1 MAAPGRKAA
10 PKESEMAI
18 SVNNNSGALV
28 ALQDLTNTQNQLTQT
43 QSVVTSGLSVSNA
56 QDNPAIW
63 TIAQNQQQQASGLGA
78 VIQGLNRATSI
89 SDVAVSAGQ
98 TVINLLNQL
107 KQSALSATEPSLDA
121 ASRQA
126 LNSTFKASLA
136 QIGAIINNASFDG
149 VNLLDGSSAGNQSVL
164 ASSDGSALL
173 TLTSTDLSLG
183 GPVVSLATTASL
195 GATTAATTA
204 LSQINTSLSNATA
217 VLANIGGQ
225 SNEIA
230 AHTTFVSQ
238 LSDTLQTGVGDMIDA
253 NMGAE
258 SAQLKALQVQQQL
271 GVQALS
277 VANQAPSVILSLF
290 R

>member
-1 MAAPGRKAA
+1 
-10 PKESEMAI
+10 MAI